1 MAFKRKQKKKE
12 KDNKYQHIGYKE
24 SLWHKMRR
32 TILSSHYV
40 IERFGINFGILC
52 TCIIICLG
60 FAYKNYVDYQNEIVN
75 NQALYT
81 KQITTSKTDVT
92 ADVLGVYDNRAHTK
106 SFVLLNFKDVTTIPL
121 NASKYQFFMAG
132 ENGHGGYA
140 PIQGKPAGA
149 FYIFGT
155 TGYMGIYLV
164 NKSGFKP
171 QVLNIVGRI
180 NSQIT
185 PTASMDDTNND
196 AFNKYDQFRIRFNPG
211 AVNVK
216 YLKSLEHTEEPS
228 VADLY
233 SEMILA
239 RQEKKARAQLNND
252 LYQMQIDLNKI
263 QDYSHRLESFDRVQV
278 PKAPAYIR
286 GDKVI
291 RKKNGQRYLISHMTI
306 NGGFNYNWQDSTV
319 SNGYIRKIMKQM
331 KMDPSMSDE
340 NFLDYMDKKRQDTT
354 SSEGTDSK
362 FNANVP
368 DNAWRYTNGRKVDLT
383 SPSGGDDQDD
393 TDSNTSMISKR
404 AQLNKDI
411 QGLESAWEDYID
423 DKKQYQSND
432 LEQLLTLEA
441 TYAQVNHFAA
451 INDKSTVLKIY

>member
-1 MAFKRKQKKKE
+1 MAFRHKKKKDE
-12 KDNKYQHIGYKE
+12 KENKYQHIDYHE

-52 TCIIICLG
+52 TLIIICLG
-60 FAYKNYVDYQNEIVN
+60 FAYKNYVDYQNAIVN

-81 KQITTSKTDVT
+81 KEITTSKTNIT
-92 ADVLGVYDNRAHTK
+92 AEVLGVYDNKAHTK
-106 SFVLLNFKDVTTIPL
+106 SFVLLDFKDVSSIPL

-149 FYIFGT
+149 FYIFGS

-185 PTASMDDTNND
+185 DTGSINDTNDD

-216 YLKSLEHTEEPS
+216 YLKSLENTEEPA

-239 RQEKKARAQLNND
+239 RQEKAARKTLNDD
-252 LYQMQIDLNKI
+252 LNKMQIDLNKI
-263 QDYSHRLESFDRVQV
+263 QDYEHRLRVFDRVQV
-278 PKAPAYIR
+278 PKAPGYIR
-286 GDKVI
+286 GDKI
-291 RKKNGQRYLISHMTI
+291 IKKHGQNYLKSTETI
-306 NGGFNYNWQDSTV
+306 TGGFDYNWQDSTV
-319 SNGYIRKIMKQM
+319 SNGYIRKIMKQN

-340 NFLDYMDKKRQDTT
+340 NFLDYMDKKRQDAAGA
-354 SSEGTDSK
+354 EGTDEK
-362 FNANVP
+362 YNANIP
-368 DNAWRYTNGRKVDLT
+368 DDSWRYLNGRKVDLQVGT
-383 SPSGGDDQDD
+383 GDDSD
-393 TDSNTSMISKR
+393 TDSNASMISKR

-411 QGLESAWEDYID
+411 QGLESAWSAYID
-423 DKKQYQSND
+423 DKKEYQTSD
-432 LEQLLTLEA
+432 LEALLTLEA
-441 TYAQVNHFAA
+441 TYSQVNHFAA
-451 INDKSTVLKIY
+451 INDKPTVLKIY